1 MTTATE
7 RKRAQR
13 KRDKDAGITTIT
25 LRLDS
30 QEMAMLLEG
39 CTERRIARQ
48 PYDVTEYLIGLIR
61 QDNKLLHKQMAGLK
75 KSSCGKCG
83 DTLPGNPA
91 GCCMQGDSA
100 CWQTSGYKK
109 LMLSTF

>member
-1 MTTATE
+1 MTTAVE

-13 KRDKDAGITTIT
+13 QRDKEAGITTIT

-48 PYDVTEYLIGLIR
+48 PYDVTEYLTGLIR
-61 QDNKLLHKQMAGLK
+61 QDNKLLRKQLADLK
-75 KSSCGKCG
+75 KSSCVKCG
-83 DTLPGNPA
+83 DTLPGDQV
-91 GCCMQGDSA
+91 GCCMQGDSK
-100 CWQTSGYKK
+100 CWQTRGYKK
-109 LMLSTF
+109 LMLPIS